1 MEEIHEKVVLTKNSK
16 GFVHT
21 YTQRINIYIEEQRD
35 QTNRIENLKK
45 KMNVKMVFIQKIII
59 CIIQLNDDHSKSA
72 DKCN

>member
-1 MEEIHEKVVLTKNSK
+1 MEEIYEKVVLTKNSI

-35 QTNRIENLKK
+35 PTNRIENLKK
-45 KMNVKMVFIQKIII
+45 NERENVIYSK
-59 CIIQLNDDHSKSA
+59 IIQLNDDHSKSA